1 MCTANTEGF
10 GWVVKAR
17 YTTNKGCRHF
27 CNNTVDVMSSLKTI
41 AKRFGPIHRKDVF
54 LNKVL
59 SESYDRLVQ
68 IIPFDVII
76 S

>member
-1 MCTANTEGF
+1 
-10 GWVVKAR
+10 
-17 YTTNKGCRHF
+17 
-27 CNNTVDVMSSLKTI
+27 MSSLKTI